1 MSVELMMLAIL
12 CLPLLLLPSVI
23 PSIRVFVSELAIHIR
38 WPKYWCL
45 SFSISNQ
52 MNLKRIAPYYGVVQS
67 RTQLKQLSSSSTLL
81 DHVPICHSFIA
92 FLALPQEQE
101 LGRAILPVCHIW
113 CIIRVTWVDTAKK
126 KPRKLQATLAIR
138 NRDQG
143 YRA

>member
-1 MSVELMMLAIL
+1 MSIELMMLAIL

-23 PSIRVFVSELAIHIR
+23 PSIRVFVNELAIHIR
-38 WPKYWCL
+38 WPKYWSL

-67 RTQLKQLSSSSTLL
+67 RTQLKRLSSSSSTLL
-81 DHVPICHSFIA
+81 DHYAISFIA

-101 LGRAILPVCHIW
+101 LGQAILPVCHIW
-113 CIIRVTWVDTAKK
+113 CIVRVTWVDTAKK